1 MIKTAVLMATYN
13 GENFII
19 DQLESIKN
27 QEMKPDYVIFRDD
40 KSTDKTVEKIRSFI
54 EENSLENWIINQ
66 NDNNL
71 GWRLNFRAL
80 LLDVLNLDVDYVFF
94 SDQDD
99 TWYLNKNKI
108 QVDIMETNKN
118 IDLLSADIDIVKIS
132 EHATIPNQFQF
143 DDSDQYISQYP
154 HNINYINYRQGWT
167 FCIRKSF
174 VDFLTPYW
182 NDNLILSHDNLFAGV
197 SGILGT
203 GYNYNHPVGVH
214 KRHAGNASGNALK
227 ISDTREKHIYE
238 LKIFLSYYVILSEA
252 LNKLDNNDMEL
263 ANKYRN
269 FYEKRVENAQ
279 NRKFLSTVKQIIND
293 KKFYLNFTNWVRD
306 LLFLFKR

>member
-40 KSTDKTVEKIRSFI
+40 KSTDRTVEKIRSFI

-118 IDLLSADIDIVKIS
+118 IDVLSADVDIVKMS
-132 EHATIPNQFQF
+132 EKATIPEKYEFN
-143 DDSDQYISQYP
+143 DSNEVISKYPQTTRYIS
-154 HNINYINYRQGWT
+154 YRQGWT
-167 FCIRKSF
+167 FCVRKNF
-174 VDFLTPYW
+174 IEKVIPFWREGL
-182 NDNLILSHDNLFAGV
+182 NISHDNILSGV
-197 SGILGT
+197 SWNFGT
-203 GYNYNHPVGVH
+203 GYNLNMPVGAH
-214 KRHAGNASGNALK
+214 KRHGTNASGN
-227 ISDTREKHIYE
+227 
-238 LKIFLSYYVILSEA
+238 FLTLRSE
-252 LNKLDNNDMEL
+252 N
-263 ANKYRN
+263 RVH
-269 FYEKRVENAQ
+269 VENIGILRDYYIVLTDILENYKNNNAELYKEYRDFYIQ
-279 NRKFLSTVKQIIND
+279 RYKNANGRNIFGTVKQLIFSGKYYINFSNKIRD
-293 KKFYLNFTNWVRD
+293 IVFLLKK
-306 LLFLFKR
+306 